1 MTVSSVKTGY
11 DGISLLVGNAAYD
24 PAGFFLIQ
32 RTTLSSTGTI
42 SFTSIPQTYKHL
54 QIRYLARSAR
64 TGSTT
69 DELAI
74 RLNSDSGSNY
84 ARHRLSGDGA
94 TASATGQASQVEIAY
109 NQVPTADSTA
119 SIFGAGIIDI
129 LDYASTTKNKT
140 TRTLA
145 GNDQNGSGVIR
156 LNSGLWMNTAA
167 VTSIYLF
174 ATVGTN
180 FVSSSSFALYGIK

>member
-1 MTVSSVKTGY
+1 M
-11 DGISLLVGNAAYD
+11 IGNSI
-24 PAGFFLIQ
+24 AGFLGTGVAASTSSFESIA
-32 RTTLSSTGTI
+32 TFTLSSSGTVTF
-42 SFTSIPQTYKHL
+42 SSIPSTYSFL
-54 QIRYLARSAR
+54 QLRYIARSAR
-64 TGSTT
+64 TGATT

-74 RLNSDSGSNY
+74 RLNSDSGANY

-94 TASATGQASQVEIAY
+94 TASATGQASQVEIPY
-109 NQVPTADSTA
+109 NQVPTTDSTA

-145 GNDQNGSGVIR
+145 GNDQNGSGTVR

-180 FVSSSSFALYGIK
+180 FVSGSTFALYGIKG